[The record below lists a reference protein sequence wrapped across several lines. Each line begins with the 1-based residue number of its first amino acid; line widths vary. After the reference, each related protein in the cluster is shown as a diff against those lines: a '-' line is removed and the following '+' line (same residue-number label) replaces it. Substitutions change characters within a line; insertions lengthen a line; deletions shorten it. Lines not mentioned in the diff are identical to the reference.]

1 MKEEM
6 KEEMKAIATTILIM
20 IVLCA
25 GLVFIDGYVENEP
38 LSTILTVVFILAV
51 IFTIVLSGI
60 FLSYVFVY
68 WVEKDPENR
77 RKYYDAFPSST
88 HNNYHS

>member
-6 KEEMKAIATTILIM
+6 KQEMKAIATTILMM

-38 LSTILTVVFILAV
+38 LSTILTVVFMLAV

-68 WVEKDPENR
+68 WVEKDPEHR

-88 HNNYHS
+88 HHNLYK

>member
-6 KEEMKAIATTILIM
+6 KEEMKAIATIILIM

-38 LSTILTVVFILAV
+38 LSTILTVVFMLAV

-60 FLSYVFVY
+60 FLSYFFVY
-68 WVEKDPENR
+68 WVEKDPGHR

-88 HNNYHS
+88 HHNLYK